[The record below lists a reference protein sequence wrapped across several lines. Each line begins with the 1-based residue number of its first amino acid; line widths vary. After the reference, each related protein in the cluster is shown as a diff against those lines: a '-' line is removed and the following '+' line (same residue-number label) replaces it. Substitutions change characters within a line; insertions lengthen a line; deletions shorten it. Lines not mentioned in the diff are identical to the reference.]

1 MKKDYYEVLGVGRD
15 ASKSDIKKAY
25 RRLALKYHPDK
36 CKEPDAE
43 EKFKEISEAYAV
55 LSDDEKRRQYDMYG
69 HAGID
74 SQYNYEDIFRGADFS
89 DIFRDLGFNF
99 GFNDIF
105 QQFFGG
111 GFGGRRRGGMGGGM
125 GRMANRRGSDIL
137 YRMTISLEDA
147 YFGGKKEVEVKRKEK
162 CPECNGSGSAKGSKV
177 VKCPVCHG
185 SGQVQQTS
193 RTPFGH
199 FTQITVCPRC
209 GGEGEIIENPCKKCH
224 GTGVVEKRRKI
235 EVKIPRGV
243 ENGMR
248 LRLAGEG
255 DAGERGGPAG
265 DMYIEIYIRGHD
277 KFSREGNNLVTV
289 KKISYPE
296 AVMGN
301 EVEVDTMDGKG
312 KIRIPPGTRHGD
324 RFVLKGKGMP
334 KLRGGHGDMI
344 VQVSIDIPK
353 KVSQKEKELLK
364 ELAKEMGVDVKGLSG
379 MNPFKRGK

>member
-1 MKKDYYEVLGVGRD
+1 MKRDYYEVLGVSRD
-15 ASKSDIKKAY
+15 ATKSEIKKAY

-36 CKEPDAE
+36 SKEPDAE

-99 GFNDIF
+99 GFDDIF
-105 QQFFGG
+105 QHFFGG
-111 GFGGRRRGGMGGGM
+111 FGRSQQQRGR
-125 GRMANRRGSDIL
+125 DIL

-147 YFGGKKEVEVKRKEK
+147 YFGGEKEIQIRRKEK
-162 CPECNGSGSAKGSKV
+162 CPECNGSGRAKGSKV

-185 SGQVQQTS
+185 SGQVKQTS

-199 FTQITVCPRC
+199 FTQITVCPKCNGR
-209 GGEGEIIENPCKKCH
+209 GEIIENPCKRCH
-224 GTGVVEKRRKI
+224 GTGVVEQRRKI
-235 EVKIPRGV
+235 KVKIPKGV
-243 ENGMR
+243 ADGTR

-255 DAGERGGPAG
+255 EAGEMGAPPG
-265 DMYIEIYIRGHD
+265 DMYIEIYVNEHD
-277 KFSREGNNLVTV
+277 KFVRQGNDLVTI

-296 AVMGN
+296 AVLGN
-301 EVEVDTMDGKG
+301 EVEVETMDGKI
-312 KIRIPPGTRHGD
+312 KLHIPPGTQSGE

-334 KLRGGHGDMI
+334 TMRGGHGNMI
-344 VQVSIDIPK
+344 VQVAVDVPK
-353 KVSQKEKELLK
+353 KISAREKELVE
-364 ELAKEMGVDVKGLSG
+364 ELAKEMGVRVKSLSG
-379 MNPFKRGK
+379 MNFFKRGK

>member
-1 MKKDYYEVLGVGRD
+1 MKKDYYEVLGVSRD
-15 ASKSDIKKAY
+15 ATKSEIKKVY

-36 CKEPDAE
+36 RKEPDAE
-43 EKFKEISEAYAV
+43 EKFKEVSEAYAV
-55 LSDDEKRRQYDMYG
+55 LSDDKKRKQYDMYG

-111 GFGGRRRGGMGGGM
+111 FGGGRGGRRRPQR
-125 GRMANRRGSDIL
+125 GRDVL
-137 YRMTISLEDA
+137 YRMAISLGDA
-147 YFGGKKEVEVKRKEK
+147 YFGGEREIEVNRKEK
-162 CPECNGSGSAKGSKV
+162 CPDCNGSGKAKGSKV
-177 VKCPVCHG
+177 IKCSTCHG

-199 FTQITVCPRC
+199 FTQITVCPKC

-224 GTGVVEKRRKI
+224 GTGIVERRRKI
-235 EVKIPRGV
+235 TAKIPKGV
-243 ENGMR
+243 TDGTR

-255 DAGERGGPAG
+255 EAGERGTPPG
-265 DMYIEIYIRGHD
+265 DMYLEIYVKEHD
-277 KFSREGNNLVTV
+277 KFIRDGNNLITV

-296 AVMGN
+296 AVLGN
-301 EVEVDTMDGKG
+301 EIEVETMNGAGKV
-312 KIRIPPGTRHGD
+312 RIPPGTQNGE

-334 KLRGGHGDMI
+334 RMRGGYGSMI
-344 VQVSIDIPK
+344 VQVTVDIPK
-353 KVSQKEKELLK
+353 KASAREKELLGG
-364 ELAKEMGVDVKGLSG
+364 LAKEMGVTVKGLSG
-379 MNPFKRGK
+379 TKLFRHGK